1 MNIAIFD
8 TETIDLKKPFCYNVG
23 YIIRNTDTNEIVV
36 KHDFVVREVWNN
48 KMLFNTAYYADKQPI
63 YVSRMK
69 GRTTDKRKW
78 TEVVEIMETEFK
90 QFGVQHAY
98 AYNSGFDERVFEFNC
113 EWFKTTNPL
122 ETIAVHDIRALAMAT
137 ICTETDYTDFCEN
150 YELFTD
156 SGNYSTTA
164 EALCRYIWNNPD
176 AEEEHTALCDS
187 EWENEIL
194 ATIQQ
199 NYNIDI
205 FVDHSCS
212 KSLAR
217 MVERELVVVDM
228 GGIHHHFAYR
238 KRTSRKNTIVLG

>member
-23 YIIRNTDTNEIVV
+23 YIIRNTETNEVV
-36 KHDFVVREVWNN
+36 AKHDFVVRETWNN

-78 TEVVEIMETEFK
+78 AEVVEIMENEFK

-113 EWFKTTNPL
+113 EWFKSVNPL
-122 ETIAVHDIRALAMAT
+122 ETVAVHDIRALAMNT
-137 ICTETDYTDFCEN
+137 ICKEIDYADFCEK

-164 EALCRYIWNNPD
+164 EALCRYIWSNPD
-176 AEEEHTALCDS
+176 AVEEHTALRDS
-187 EWENEIL
+187 EWENDIL
-194 ATIQQ
+194 ATIQE

-205 FVDHSCS
+205 FADHTCP
-212 KSLAR
+212 KSLVR
-217 MVERELVVVDM
+217 VVERELVVVDRD
-228 GGIHHHFAYR
+228 GNKHNFWYC
-238 KRTSRKNTIVLG
+238 KKTNRKNTIVLG